1 MSKHGQ
7 RINKNDLTD
16 GLRSPS
22 TILEKQGRTLC
33 SLHGKNKKRK
43 STIRFTI
50 RKNKSKLKVFFFKR
64 QYS

>member
-7 RINKNDLTD
+7 RINKNDLTE

-33 SLHGKNKKRK
+33 SLHGK
-43 STIRFTI
+43 I
-50 RKNKSKLKVFFFKR
+50 RKENQ
-64 QYS
+64 QYGLQFEKTKAN